1 MTNLDPHIE
10 VVVIE
15 KDPHHGPMLSTADT
29 MHKVSLAHD
38 EDSAMNVVNKLHDEG
53 RTLNLVVILDTKV
66 YHWAVLLKRI
76 YDLVPIAQIIVVDE
90 EEFIDQSVI
99 AFRNGAWEYNE
110 YFQSADDLIRF
121 INSSQDQVMSQKK
134 MDDLWYKDNQREPVK
149 EESETDTLIKSLRGF
164 ESIKAEREQHLGT
177 KAKEDKDL
185 LDLFIMGLK
194 KGCTQGPELYKK
206 VCEYYFQKPLSELK
220 KGKLLLVE
228 DEAQA
233 RFGLKATLTT
243 FYDFHEAEDA
253 KMALD
258 KVKTESPFDQIL
270 LDVHLPDENGNVV
283 FPKLREIDKEAITT
297 VLTAYKE
304 IDIARDL
311 IHKGAYNYLN
321 KPVDLQD
328 MWNVMGR
335 TWIRRAWPFF
345 EGKYE
350 IVEQDILRRVYLLDH
365 LVKQRGKDGIYI
377 NDVYALIPE
386 LYQLLIP
393 K

>member
-1 MTNLDPHIE
+1 MTNLAPHIE

-15 KDPHHGPMLSTADT
+15 KDPHHTPMLSQADT
-29 MHKVSLAHD
+29 MHKVTAAHD
-38 EDSAMNVVNKLHDEG
+38 ETSAMAVVNKLHDEG
-53 RTLNLVVILDTKV
+53 RTLNLVVILDTNV
-66 YHWAVLLKRI
+66 YHWAVVLKRI

-90 EEFIDQSVI
+90 EEYIDQSVT
-99 AFRNGAWEYNE
+99 AFRNGAWEYRE
-110 YFQSADDLIRF
+110 YFKGSDDLIRV
-121 INSSQDQVMSQKK
+121 INSSQDQVVSQKK
-134 MDDLWYKDNQREPVK
+134 MDDLWLKDEGREQIK
-149 EESETDTLIKSLRGF
+149 EEAETDSLIVTLNDFEKVKVDRENTLASKS
-164 ESIKAEREQHLGT
+164 
-177 KAKEDKDL
+177 KEDKDL
-185 LDLFIMGLK
+185 LDLFVMGLK

-206 VCEYYFQKPLSELK
+206 VCEYYLGKSLSELK

-228 DEAQA
+228 DEDLA
-233 RFGLKATLTT
+233 RFGLKATLST
-243 FYDFHEAEDA
+243 FYEFHEAECA
-253 KMALD
+253 RVAVE
-258 KVKTESPFDQIL
+258 KVKAEAPFDQIL

-283 FPKLREIDKEAITT
+283 YPKLREIDKEAITT
-297 VLTAYKE
+297 VLTAYQE

-321 KPVDLQD
+321 KPVDIKD

-345 EGKYE
+345 EGKME
-350 IVEQDILRRVYLLDH
+350 IVEQDILKRVYLLNH
-365 LVKQRGKDGIYI
+365 LIKQRGKDGIYI